1 METMTVEGLDVEDGG
16 DGDDE
21 DDDIKCGFVPQFGN
35 SFTITGEFGYSLTIS
50 IVYWNAHVFRSCLVR
65 VMDHLR

>member
-1 METMTVEGLDVEDGG
+1 METVTLGGEDDVEDGG
-16 DGDDE
+16 DGDD
-21 DDDIKCGFVPQFGN
+21 DDVRCGFVPQFGN

-65 VMDHLR
+65 VMDHPR